1 MGTADTQPDQA
12 SLAAGG
18 VEGQGGEPSPA
29 APSSPEINLAAP
41 PAGNAG
47 EYALQMLAQLQT
59 QAAQIGSLWQQ
70 TQQRWTDLEL
80 RTAQLDV
87 ARARLDE
94 DRLTVEA
101 MIADLERRSNDL
113 VANGQQLDAR
123 RAEVE
128 SHAAAERARELG
140 FQQRESSLIELQAN
154 VERERAELAAERDGL
169 RARVESLEQAAAA
182 AAAAVPPAPPAP
194 VDTGLS
200 EAERQEL
207 ADLRKQLVQREDAL
221 RVLADRLMRAEERS
235 LQHQAEDNQRQF
247 AEAEALSRSDAAH
260 DGSPPISSDEA
271 FANALRRARLA
282 RYKQLLNTQSKKLL
296 RARDGLAKRQ
306 AECDQ
311 VLSLRSQLAERAAA
325 LSARENA
332 LQLKSQRSTAAVI
345 GVCAAAALAMVSGLA
360 WTAAGKIAPSRYAAT
375 AILAASTPD
384 REPAEGE
391 LDSWTQS
398 YQELLTDPAV
408 VQEAAQQFSRRAM
421 TTLAT
426 PPAVKERID
435 QDLFVHSPEPG
446 KFVIEWRGEGAE
458 RSVRELET
466 YLAAALS
473 VGEGRRH
480 SRGDGALTTI
490 SQPPTHGAEPLDNLR
505 VRYAAGFTG
514 GGMLLAVL
522 AACGGFVLIR
532 RQERAITREVGSRES
547 I

>member
-1 MGTADTQPDQA
+1 MGTADTQPDQS

-18 VEGQGGEPSPA
+18 AGGELSPA
-29 APSSPEINLAAP
+29 GAAPSPEINLAAP

-101 MIADLERRSNDL
+101 MIADLERRSSDL

-140 FQQRESSLIELQAN
+140 FQQRDSSLIELQAN

-169 RARVESLEQAAAA
+169 RARAESLEQAAAA
-182 AAAAVPPAPPAP
+182 AAAAVPAAPI
-194 VDTGLS
+194 DTGLS
-200 EAERQEL
+200 EAERHEL

-235 LQHQAEDNQRQF
+235 LQHQAEENQRQF
-247 AEAEALSRSDAAH
+247 AEAEALSRSDAAR
-260 DGSPPISSDEA
+260 DGAPPVSSDEA

-360 WTAAGKIAPSRYAAT
+360 WTAAGKVAPSRYAAT

-514 GGMLLAVL
+514 GGMLLATL
-522 AACGGFVLIR
+522 AAAGGFVLIR
-532 RQERAITREVGSRES
+532 RQERAITREVSSREA